1 MLATT
6 SSQIAKLIREL
17 REQAELTQAQLA
29 KRVGTTQS
37 VISRLENDDYEGHS
51 LSMLYRIGRAL
62 DRRVT
67 VALAPKHAA
76 AEGVRETAPVYG
88 ATAAPKSAEAKA
100 TRSEDQFERLA
111 ERLAERFKAQ
121 GITKSDVEDAIRWAR
136 ATPASHGFLERRG
149 SIAVGPGSVVD
160 DVREA
165 RRLRGAGGSRAR
177 GSRTG
182 KR

>member
-1 MLATT
+1 MRPAT

-29 KRVGTTQS
+29 ERVGTTQS

-67 VALAPKHAA
+67 VTLSPTHATA
-76 AEGVRETAPVYG
+76 SGVGETAPVYG
-88 ATAAPKSAEAKA
+88 TTAAAASAAAKA
-100 TRSEDQFERLA
+100 ALSEDLFERLA
-111 ERLAERFKAQ
+111 ERLAERFHAQ
-121 GITKSDVEDAIRWAR
+121 GVTKSDVEDAIRWVR
-136 ATPASHGFLERRG
+136 ATPASYAFLERRG
-149 SIAVGPGSVVD
+149 SIKVGPDNAVD
-160 DVREA
+160 AVREA
-165 RRLRGAGGSRAR
+165 RRLRGTGSAPA
-177 GSRTG
+177 G